1 MFFFKLKYSLAFA
14 CVKPCIH
21 PSTESNINKPHVSAN
36 QEELQQVAKCHTA
49 INTRFTTAQLDWP
62 ASKFN
67 RKQRAEYPERTW
79 IFLDFNCQTIWNQFN
94 KNFRFSLFVKPEIHL
109 YKFPPPAI
117 SRCKCPCFDSNSKL
131 HPPLALLKQTTKWL
145 KHPVKT
151 ALRPQNGSCPWG
163 VNYIYI

>member
-1 MFFFKLKYSLAFA
+1 MYIDIRPMFFFKLKYSLAFA

-21 PSTESNINKPHVSAN
+21 SSTESNINKPHVSAN
-36 QEELQQVAKCHTA
+36 REELQQVAKCHTA

-94 KNFRFSLFVKPEIHL
+94 KNSGSHYLSNL
-109 YKFPPPAI
+109 KFIYTNSPTCDFTLQVPVLRLQQQASPA
-117 SRCKCPCFDSNSKL
+117 SG
-131 HPPLALLKQTTKWL
+131 ATKTN
-145 KHPVKT
+145 HQVIETP
-151 ALRPQNGSCPWG
+151 S
-163 VNYIYI
+163 